1 MNEFNTQN
9 EGKIEEMVR
18 TYTEE
23 IEKLKEELKVL
34 REESVYSEDA
44 SEKAMPDTSHYNN
57 S

>member
-44 SEKAMPDTSHYNN
+44 SENAMPDTSHYNN